1 MTAAA
6 AEVQEDTAA
15 EAEASDDRIYNLIA
29 PWHGELI
36 CWEEPAGCEIKSAI
50 VWRFDPEP
58 DLDNA
63 NVGMSE
69 KILQKSCRQKK
80 QAASKKDIACFLF
93 HVERSLNWWLIFFC
107 NFGAHNIDSFL
118 FQK

>member
-1 MTAAA
+1 MTF
-6 AEVQEDTAA
+6 
-15 EAEASDDRIYNLIA
+15 DR
-29 PWHGELI
+29 
-36 CWEEPAGCEIKSAI
+36 
-50 VWRFDPEP
+50 EP

-93 HVERSLNWWLIFFC
+93 HVERSLNCWLIVFR
-107 NFGAHNIDSFL
+107 NFGLHDEDRFL
-118 FQK
+118 FR